1 MTDNTSQTTESP
13 RPSRF
18 NFIKVLRNRL
28 LTGVIVV
35 LPIVVT
41 LWGITRFVQFFDNQ
55 LIKVLP
61 PELNPRINFGAWGF
75 NLLDIPGLGLIVA
88 VVLLI
93 LIGVLAS
100 NFIGKAFIKSGERVL
115 SRVPVVR
122 NVYNFIKQITNT
134 VAQQSDRTFKEVCL
148 LEYPRKGLY
157 AIGFVT
163 ADLAG
168 APAKHL
174 KDDYVC
180 VFVPTTPNPTSG
192 FLLFLKR
199 SDITL
204 LDMTPEEGAKM
215 IISGGMVSSN
225 EDLVTEEI
233 KAPRIR
239 KKKKTSPRPGL

>member
-1 MTDNTSQTTESP
+1 MANPTSQTSDTQ
-13 RPSRF
+13 RPSRL
-18 NFIKVLRNRL
+18 NFVKVLRNRL

-35 LPIVVT
+35 LPIVIT

-55 LIKVLP
+55 LIRLLP
-61 PELNPRINFGAWGF
+61 AELNPRINFGSWGF
-75 NLLDIPGLGLIVA
+75 NLSDIPGLGLIIA
-88 VVLLI
+88 VILLMA
-93 LIGVLAS
+93 IGILAS
-100 NFIGKAFIKSGERVL
+100 NFMGKAFIKSGEQLL

-163 ADLAG
+163 AELTG

-174 KDDYVC
+174 KGDFIC

-199 SDITL
+199 SEITI

-225 EDLVTEEI
+225 EELVEEEA
-233 KAPRIR
+233 KAPQIR
-239 KKKKTSPRPGL
+239 KKQKPEPQPGL

>member
-1 MTDNTSQTTESP
+1 MANPTSQTSDTQ
-13 RPSRF
+13 RPSRL
-18 NFIKVLRNRL
+18 NFVKVLRNRL

-35 LPIVVT
+35 LPIVIT

-55 LIKVLP
+55 LTRLLP
-61 PELNPRINFGAWGF
+61 AELNPRINFGSWGF
-75 NLLDIPGLGLIVA
+75 NLSDIPGLGLIIA
-88 VVLLI
+88 VILLMA
-93 LIGVLAS
+93 IGILAS
-100 NFIGKAFIKSGERVL
+100 NFMGKAFIKSGEQLL

-163 ADLAG
+163 AELTG

-174 KDDYVC
+174 KGDFIC

-199 SDITL
+199 SEITI

-225 EDLVTEEI
+225 EELVEEEA
-233 KAPRIR
+233 KAPQIR
-239 KKKKTSPRPGL
+239 KKQKPEPQPGL